1 MKLLWTTMIVLI
13 LLLQVRLLVGEGSF
27 AQVWALEESIAEQ
40 REENSELATRNERLY
55 AEVRNLRNEQSAV
68 EERARMNLGL
78 IRENETFF
86 LVVEN

>member
-1 MKLLWTTMIVLI
+1 MIVLI
-13 LLLQVRLLVGEGSF
+13 LLLQVRLWVGEGSF
-27 AQVWALEESIAEQ
+27 AQVWALEKSIAEQ
-40 REENSELATRNERLY
+40 REENSELATHNERLY

-78 IRENETFF
+78 IREDETFF